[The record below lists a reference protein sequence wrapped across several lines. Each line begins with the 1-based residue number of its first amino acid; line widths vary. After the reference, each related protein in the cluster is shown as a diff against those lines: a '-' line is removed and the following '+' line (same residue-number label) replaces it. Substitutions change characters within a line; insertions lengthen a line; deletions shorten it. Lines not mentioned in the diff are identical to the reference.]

1 MPEQRG
7 RGPDSWIINLSTELF
22 PILDRFKERFIFGFL
37 QRQPLYTRQANVS
50 SSIATPYQQAY
61 PASMGLIHVSQVRS
75 TFYPSDK
82 MMDRSHA

>member
-50 SSIATPYQQAY
+50 SPLATAYQQAY
-61 PASMGLIHVSQVRS
+61 PRVWDLSMSVRFSRPSIHLIR
-75 TFYPSDK
+75 
-82 MMDRSHA
+82 